1 MHSPHSDIT
10 MNPLDIV
17 NQHFNESIQVKI
29 EAAETLPESIAKAG
43 CLLAQCLLEG
53 HKILTCGN
61 GGSAADAQH
70 FSSELLNRLEQ
81 ERPNLPCIA
90 LTTDSSTLTS
100 IANDYAYSEIFSRQ
114 IRALGQANDVL
125 LALSTSG
132 NSVNVLKAIEAAHQR
147 DMHVIALTGKNG
159 GKIPAI
165 LKPQDIEI
173 RVSHQRTMRIQEVHE
188 LIIHCLCDLIDQ
200 QLFGDNS

>member
-1 MHSPHSDIT
+1 